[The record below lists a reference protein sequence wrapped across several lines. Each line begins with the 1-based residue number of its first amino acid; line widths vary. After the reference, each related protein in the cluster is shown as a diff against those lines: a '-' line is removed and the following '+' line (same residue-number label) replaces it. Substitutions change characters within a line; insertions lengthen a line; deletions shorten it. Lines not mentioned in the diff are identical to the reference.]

1 MILKELSMRLNPLA
15 STAAIAMAV
24 AGLAGFS
31 CVAQAE
37 SNLGSNSA
45 SASLDFQVVI
55 PGIVFLQVGTG
66 TFQQDVDTVD
76 EIVFDVTPVQL
87 LAGTSVAATA
97 GSGNRGNGGVDVRVW
112 GNIGSLQL
120 SSSADQLSDGD
131 GNEIPW
137 SEITVATAGGN
148 APEHGLFDANGSMS
162 VTLTAPG
169 QSKVVNRI
177 GTWTY
182 SYANTTQP
190 SQGTYSGLVTYT
202 VANP

>member
-1 MILKELSMRLNPLA
+1 MRFNSLA
-15 STAAIAMAV
+15 STAAIALAV
-24 AGLAGFS
+24 AGLAGLS
-31 CVAQAE
+31 GVAQAE
-37 SNLGSNSA
+37 SNLGSASA

-55 PGIVFLQVGTG
+55 PGLVFLQVGTG
-66 TFQQDVDTVD
+66 TFRQDVDTVD
-76 EIVFDVTPVQL
+76 EIVFDVQPEQL
-87 LAGTSVAATA
+87 VSGGSVVATA
-97 GSGNRGNGGVDVRVW
+97 DSGNEGSGRVDVRVW

-120 SSSADQLSDGD
+120 SSSALTQLTDAA

-137 SEITVATAGGN
+137 SEITVDTAGGN
-148 APEHGLFDANGSMS
+148 APQHGLFDADGNMS

-169 QSKVVNRI
+169 QSKVVNRE

>member
-1 MILKELSMRLNPLA
+1 MRFNSLA
-15 STAAIAMAV
+15 STATIALAV

-31 CVAQAE
+31 GAAQAE
-37 SNLGSNSA
+37 SNLGSSSA
-45 SASLDFQVVI
+45 SASLNFQVVI
-55 PGIVFLQVGTG
+55 PGLVFLQVGTG
-66 TFQQDVDTVD
+66 TFQQDDGTVD
-76 EIVFDVTPVQL
+76 EIVFDVQPAQL

-97 GSGNRGNGGVDVRVW
+97 VSGNEGNGRVDVRVW

-120 SSSADQLSDGD
+120 SSSALTKLTDAA

-148 APEHGLFDANGSMS
+148 APQHGLFDADGNMS

-169 QSKVVNRI
+169 QSKVVNRL

-182 SYANTTQP
+182 SYANMTQP
-190 SQGTYSGLVTYT
+190 SQGTYSGTVTYT